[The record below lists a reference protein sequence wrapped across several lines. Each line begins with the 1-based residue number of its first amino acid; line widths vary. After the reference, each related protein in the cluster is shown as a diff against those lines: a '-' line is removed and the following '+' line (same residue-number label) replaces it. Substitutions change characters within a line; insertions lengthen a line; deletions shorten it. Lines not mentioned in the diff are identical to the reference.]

1 MSMLA
6 RLLQNDPAT
15 PRLTV
20 YDESQGSRMEFS
32 ALTLDNWLSK
42 VGNLLDEEF
51 DLEDAAT
58 IVIDLP
64 ASWQAAVIA
73 LGAYNIARRPVFTDT
88 PEVVEDVA
96 LVFTVAERVDAWSDA
111 EECVVISRDPFGRG
125 VVESGGTLPL
135 GTVDFS
141 PTVRSYGDQYFGQT
155 AHISQ
160 WAQPTQATEQPSS
173 PERVLISGW
182 NSAETFEQGV
192 LAPLAAGGSV
202 VVVTGDT
209 ETPGEDRIASIA
221 RAEHVNHIQ
230 TGI

>member
-6 RLLQNDPAT
+6 RLLQDDPAT

-51 DLEDAAT
+51 DLEDDAT

-64 ASWQAAVIA
+64 VSWQAAVIA
-73 LGAYNIARRPVFTDT
+73 LGAYNIGRRPVFADT
-88 PEVVEDVA
+88 PEAVDDVA
-96 LVFTVAERVDAWSDA
+96 LVFTVAERVDTWSDA
-111 EECVVISRDPFGRG
+111 EECVVVSRDPFGRG
-125 VVESGGTLPL
+125 VVESGGTLPV

-155 AHISQ
+155 ADISQ
-160 WAQPTQATEQPSS
+160 WTQTGELPAS

-182 NSAETFEQGV
+182 NSAETFEQHV

-202 VVVTGDT
+202 VVVTDEA
-209 ETPGEDRIASIA
+209 ETPGEERVAAIA
-221 RAEHVNHIQ
+221 RTEHVNHIQ
-230 TGI
+230 PGI

>member
-6 RLLQNDPAT
+6 RLLQEDPAT

-51 DLEDAAT
+51 DLEGSDP

-64 ASWQAAVIA
+64 VSWQAAVIA
-73 LGAYNIARRPVFTDT
+73 LGAYNIGRRPIFASTGD
-88 PEVVEDVA
+88 DVP
-96 LVFTVAERVDAWSDA
+96 LVFTVAERVDTWADA
-111 EECVVISRDPFGRG
+111 DECVVVSSDPFGRG

-155 AHISQ
+155 ADIAQ
-160 WAQPTQATEQPSS
+160 WSQATPQGAEQPAS
-173 PERVLISGW
+173 PQRVLIAGW
-182 NSAETFEQGV
+182 NSAEEFEQRV
-192 LAPLAAGGSV
+192 LAPLAGGGSV
-202 VVVTGDT
+202 VVVTGGT
-209 ETPGEDRIASIA
+209 ETPGRDRIAAIA
-221 RAEHVNHIQ
+221 QAEHVNHIQ
-230 TGI
+230 PGI